1 MNNEN
6 SYLLLIGFIVFLFFK
21 KLLAVIVDINVPN
34 YKNLKNVSPLLK
46 NLVNLRRLLN
56 VIDVIAIS
64 YFLLTYKLNY
74 QIRIVFVLLLII
86 SLKYFIIDERFIY
99 YFIDNNAENN
109 LITDTIVEKGDL
121 YIDTAS
127 LLFAI
132 YALDRIFLR

>member
-21 KLLAVIVDINVPN
+21 KLLAVIVDIKVPN
-34 YKNLKNVSPLLK
+34 YKELKNASPLSK

-64 YFLLTYKLNY
+64 YFLLTYKLNK
-74 QIRIVFVLLLII
+74 QIRIIFTLLLII

-109 LITDTIVEKGDL
+109 LITDSIVEKGDL
-121 YIDTAS
+121 YIDIAS

>member
-34 YKNLKNVSPLLK
+34 YKDLKNVSPLLK

-74 QIRIVFVLLLII
+74 QIRISFVLLLII

-109 LITDTIVEKGDL
+109 LITDSIVEKGDL

-127 LLFAI
+127 LLFSI
-132 YALDRIFLR
+132 YTLDRIFLR

>member
-21 KLLAVIVDINVPN
+21 KLLAVIVDIKVPN
-34 YKNLKNVSPLLK
+34 YKELKNASPLSK

-64 YFLLTYKLNY
+64 YFLLTYKLNK
-74 QIRIVFVLLLII
+74 QIRIIFALLLII

-109 LITDTIVEKGDL
+109 LITDSIVEKGDL
-121 YIDTAS
+121 YIDIAS

-132 YALDRIFLR
+132 YALYRIFLS